1 MVNVEELPPRPFLH
15 LLGQMGLPSFLRKA
29 GIEQTLFS

>member
-15 LLGQMGLPSFLRKA
+15 LLGQMGLPSFIREAASDKA
-29 GIEQTLFS
+29 LLA